1 MKAVYIFTKEY
12 DAEKNSYTEQ
22 RKYSLGLV
30 ESNPPKYT
38 IDGMKLTA
46 ENYCKMCIENDENTE
61 PIIANLK
68 VKTNTPEEWQLIEDE
83 INKRYG
89 DTARIK
95 CFLRSLVPP
104 FESPY
109 NIDYTESQDI

>member
-1 MKAVYIFTKEY
+1 MKAVYIFTREY
-12 DAEKNSYTEQ
+12 DAEKHEYTEE

-30 ESNPPKYT
+30 VSNPPKYT
-38 IDGMKLTA
+38 IDGIKLTA
-46 ENYCKMCIENDENTE
+46 ENYCKMCIQNDENTE
-61 PIIANLK
+61 PVIANIK
-68 VKTNTPEEWQLIEDE
+68 VKPNTPEEWQMLEDE

-104 FESPY
+104 FEYPY